1 MAYTFAKAQG
11 GRIGNS
17 LLEADKQEF
26 ALEMIQKAKDRGVK
40 LLLPSDTLAAKE
52 FSPTAAPVVVD
63 TMIPQSSSPKRP
75 TITAI
80 KALDTTCDVFLANRH
95 TSGVMMHPKTQ
106 APINV
111 AVAAVNVSGAA
122 SGVNA
127 SMEA

>member
-52 FSPTAAPVVVD
+52 FSPPAAPVVVD
-63 TMIPQSSSPKRP
+63 TM
-75 TITAI
+75 
-80 KALDTTCDVFLANRH
+80 
-95 TSGVMMHPKTQ
+95 
-106 APINV
+106 
-111 AVAAVNVSGAA
+111 
-122 SGVNA
+122 
-127 SMEA
+127 